1 MAQTA
6 ILGAGV
12 MGETLLSGLVRAGR
26 RVDNLLVGE
35 KRPERAA
42 ELEERY
48 GVAVVSN
55 VEAAAKADT
64 VAIVVKPQDMA
75 DLLDEIAPS
84 LRAGQLIVSLAAG
97 ITTAFIE
104 SRVPAGVA
112 VVRVMPNTPAL
123 VDEGMAA
130 ISPGSHCDEEHLA
143 EAEALM
149 GSVGRVV
156 RIPERQQDAVTA
168 ISGSGP
174 AYIFFVVESM
184 IEAGVHLGL
193 PRTTAT
199 ELVIQTLVGSAKML
213 RETGTHP
220 TVLREQVTSPGGTTA
235 SALRE
240 LEIHK
245 VRAAFLAAMEAARD
259 RSRELAEGTDVD
271 EAERFRSGSRRSTM
285 RSFLGLLVVP
295 LALGACGDDGET
307 ASGGWARL
315 PDLPFA
321 TSLPI
326 TAWTGEEVL
335 VVGGD
340 TRPCPPNAGC
350 ANPSRIITTGAA
362 YDVDD
367 ERWRPIADAPQPLAG
382 YDRSTFVDGTLVVQT
397 DEGRTWLAYDVAEDA
412 WRRLPAPPEPT
423 LDAGSLTADGSGFVA
438 LTESR
443 GVVRHDLGRAW
454 VPYPDPPLRPVTA
467 VAIGNGIAVSSAD
480 GAITVWDGQEWS
492 PPQPV
497 PQANPF
503 RHWTGEALVEIDPQE
518 YDDVP
523 AGGRY
528 EPDSGEWTASGG
540 PRSRRRPRL
549 VGQRRIRCAGSGL
562 GPPLRRPRRVVHC
575 AARPGPGRLPRQ
587 HRLGDHRRRRRR
599 GGRCRR
605 PGRLRPGRRGLGLDS
620 VSPGWL
626 TSPPPLERRRAPVQ

>member
-1 MAQTA
+1 
-6 ILGAGV
+6 
-12 MGETLLSGLVRAGR
+12 
-26 RVDNLLVGE
+26 
-35 KRPERAA
+35 
-42 ELEERY
+42 
-48 GVAVVSN
+48 
-55 VEAAAKADT
+55 
-64 VAIVVKPQDMA
+64 
-75 DLLDEIAPS
+75 
-84 LRAGQLIVSLAAG
+84 
-97 ITTAFIE
+97 
-104 SRVPAGVA
+104 
-112 VVRVMPNTPAL
+112 
-123 VDEGMAA
+123 
-130 ISPGSHCDEEHLA
+130 
-143 EAEALM
+143 
-149 GSVGRVV
+149 
-156 RIPERQQDAVTA
+156 
-168 ISGSGP
+168 
-174 AYIFFVVESM
+174 
-184 IEAGVHLGL
+184 
-193 PRTTAT
+193 
-199 ELVIQTLVGSAKML
+199 
-213 RETGTHP
+213 
-220 TVLREQVTSPGGTTA
+220 
-235 SALRE
+235 
-240 LEIHK
+240 
-245 VRAAFLAAMEAARD
+245 
-259 RSRELAEGTDVD
+259 
-271 EAERFRSGSRRSTM
+271 M

-528 EPDSGEWTASGG
+528 EPDSGEWTALEVPG
-540 PRSRRRPRL
+540 
-549 VGQRRIRCAGSGL
+549 
-562 GPPLRRPRRVVHC
+562 
-575 AARPGPGRLPRQ
+575 AA
-587 HRLGDHRRRRRR
+587 GDHAWSVNAASGALVAAWGHLYDDRDGSFTALPDPGLDDYRDSIGSVIIDGGVVVVGGA
-599 GGRCRR
+599 GGRDDY
-605 PGRLRPGRRGLGLDS
+605 G
-620 VSPGWL
+620 
-626 TSPPPLERRRAPVQ
+626 PVDEAWVWTP